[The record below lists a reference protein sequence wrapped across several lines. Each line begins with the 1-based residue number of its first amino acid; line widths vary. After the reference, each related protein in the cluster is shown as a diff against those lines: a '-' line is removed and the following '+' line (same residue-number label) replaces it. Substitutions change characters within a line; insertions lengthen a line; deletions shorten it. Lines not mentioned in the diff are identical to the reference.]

1 MDGKDVAVR
10 DRVVQILPYF
20 TIHIIWWIL
29 INVNS
34 TLKWFLNEIESR
46 NR

>member
-10 DRVVQILPYF
+10 DRVVQILAYF
-20 TIHIIWWIL
+20 TIHIIWWIS

-34 TLKWFLNEIESR
+34 TLKGFLNEIESR